1 MRRTLGIVGI
11 IIISPEMLA
20 ILLLT
25 ILYFAVPQVFIW
37 LAFRVS
43 TTDEQLK
50 FLALAPL
57 ALTGIII
64 NKRNDLLFPEHKE
77 SQLLQEW
84 PDYHLIYDRYWVCL
98 LFSATCTGVSLVIW
112 LIGLSLKDP
121 AYLVVFLT
129 SLIIPIITFF
139 TFINATISLKR
150 LLFLYKQKH
159 QNGVRQSL

>member
-1 MRRTLGIVGI
+1 MKRTLGIVGI

-25 ILYFAVPQVFIW
+25 VLYFSVPQVFIW
-37 LAFRVS
+37 LASRVS
-43 TTDEQLK
+43 PADEQLK

-64 NKRNDLLFPEHKE
+64 SKRNDLLFPEHKE

-84 PDYHLIYDRYWVCL
+84 PDYKMILDRYWVCV
-98 LFSATCTGVSLVIW
+98 LFSATCTGVSLGIW
-112 LIGLSLKDP
+112 LVGLNLKDP
-121 AYLVVFLT
+121 VYLAVFMT
-129 SLIIPIITFF
+129 SLIIPVITFF

-150 LLFLYKQKH
+150 LLSLYKQKH
-159 QNGVRQSL
+159 